1 MENNEPLRER
11 FEAVFREHHAAV
23 RAFVRR
29 RVPAEAVD
37 DIVSETFLVAW
48 RRIERLGEDP
58 LPWLLGI
65 ARNVVGTERR
75 GHARRLRLWT
85 EAQAGYQA
93 HEDPIDAASS
103 GDSRVL
109 SALALL
115 SEHDREAL
123 TLVAWDELTPTQA
136 AAVLRMPANR
146 FRVRLHR
153 ASRRLRSAL
162 ETEPPGEGSA
172 SYLLLGHPRS
182 KGASS

>member
-1 MENNEPLRER
+1 MASNEPLRER
-11 FEAVFREHHAAV
+11 FEAVFREHHGAV

-48 RRIERLGEDP
+48 RRIERLGGDP

-85 EAQAGYQA
+85 KAQAGYQA

-103 GDSRVL
+103 GGSRVL

-123 TLVAWDELTPTQA
+123 TLVAWDDLTPAQA

-172 SYLLLGHPRS
+172 TYLLLRQPRS
-182 KGASS
+182 NGASS